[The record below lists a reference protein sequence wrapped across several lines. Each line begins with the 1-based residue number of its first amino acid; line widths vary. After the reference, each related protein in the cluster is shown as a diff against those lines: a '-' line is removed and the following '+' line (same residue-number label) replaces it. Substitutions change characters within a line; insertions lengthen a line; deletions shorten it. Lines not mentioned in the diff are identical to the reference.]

1 VTTLIIVI
9 VIAVVLL
16 GGAAFLA
23 QRKKRESEIA
33 QAEAVRAQAADQAR
47 STLPDAQDR
56 AAEAEAQAAEARAS
70 AERAEAEARAAQVE
84 AAQVEAEH
92 EAQVRDADRIDPRV
106 DHKSDDY
113 EPQVAGTAD
122 QQPTPPSEANL
133 EPEPA
138 AESRTETTTETP
150 ADTPT
155 DTPAEQR
162 PADQGP
168 TLPRRT
174 PGAQEMPGKPIERTD
189 GGGGWFS
196 KDPDKS

>member
-9 VIAVVLL
+9 VIAVVVL

-23 QRKKRESEIA
+23 QRKKRESGIA
-33 QAEAVRAQAADQAR
+33 RAEAVRAQAAGQAQ
-47 STLPDAQDR
+47 SSLPDAQDR
-56 AAEAEAQAAEARAS
+56 AAEAEAAEARAA